1 MGSLKGKV
9 IAITGAAG
17 GIGSVTAD
25 LLASRGASL
34 ALADMDE
41 RALDDTAK
49 AIRDKHKVGVMTTK
63 LDVTDSKQVDDWITT
78 TVKHFGKKLSGGVNL
93 AGTVGKEIGLKAA
106 HEVSDAD
113 FDLVMA
119 INVRGVMACQ
129 RAQLNNIEDG
139 GSIVNAASVAG
150 KIGIPHLLAYGASKH
165 AVIGLTRTAAT
176 ENGHRNVRV
185 NAVAPGSIDTK
196 MLGIARDANIPGSE
210 KALAPINRLGKPEEV
225 AALIAF
231 LLSDEATY
239 TTGAVYTIDG
249 GMTP

>member
-1 MGSLKGKV
+1 MASLAGKV

-41 RALDDTAK
+41 HAVNSTAK
-49 AIRDKHKVGVMTTK
+49 EIRSRHKVDVLATK
-63 LDVTDSKQVDDWITT
+63 LDVTVSQQVDDWITA
-78 TVKHFGKKLSGGVNL
+78 TVKHFGKLSGGVNL
-93 AGTVGKEIGLKAA
+93 AGTVGREIGLKAA

-129 RAQLNNIEDG
+129 RAQLRSIEDG

-150 KIGIPHLLAYGASKH
+150 KIGIPNLLAYGASKH
-165 AVIGLTRTAAT
+165 AVIGLTRTAAV
-176 ENGHRNVRV
+176 ENGHRNVRI

-196 MLGIARDANIPGSE
+196 MLGIARDSNMPGSD